1 MRGWHVF
8 NLWSKVAK
16 CFLKY
21 NVLEQFEDE
30 WGARGVFNMSEE
42 GKASIVI
49 QKGIVF
55 PVKH

>member
-1 MRGWHVF
+1 MYLICGARWPNVF
-8 NLWSKVAK
+8 LN
-16 CFLKY
+16 Y

>member
-1 MRGWHVF
+1 M
-8 NLWSKVAK
+8 
-16 CFLKY
+16 FLNF